1 MYIHYAY
8 TCTILFSQHTGQP
21 KPCSVRVEPQSTLIS
36 VTSLNAD
43 FSALLLKVCQILSNC
58 PNQHDN
64 LETCKDYCL
73 LLRISDSSSE
83 SLFSAEKTAKIKDCS
98 NFKQLFEIVSFHM
111 SWDEHSILTQIVDQ
125 CNSVEG
131 QQEIEK
137 FEKKMA
143 LYQGLQIISSTS
155 QPNLSEDFARF
166 CIIINKPYKSVTVEE
181 YTKVKAYIFSNL
193 KTHAY
198 VTVGFIRMLYHSL
211 HIQWVVTTQAVPHMI
226 KNAHQNKNVFIQEN
240 YIFMQIGIEVVID
253 DEVCVSYNTGKSALC
268 LIYMHDA
275 RGCAAP
281 KGECRYIRQST
292 SACVITNM
300 LHFLVLQNLPKT
312 YCCYLSFFI

>member
-1 MYIHYAY
+1 MLFLY
-8 TCTILFSQHTGQP
+8 CTDQPILQP
-21 KPCSVRVEPQSTLIS
+21 VGVEPQCTLTS

-43 FSALLLKVCQILSNC
+43 FSALLLKVCQILSNS
-58 PNQHDN
+58 PRQHNN
-64 LETCKDYCL
+64 LERCKDYCL

-98 NFKQLFEIVSFHM
+98 NFKQLFEVVSFHM
-111 SWDEHSILTQIVDQ
+111 SWDEHSILTQIIDQ

-131 QQEIEK
+131 QQEIVK

-143 LYQGLQIISSTS
+143 LSQGLQIISSTS
-155 QPNLSEDFARF
+155 QQNLSEDFARF

-211 HIQWVVTTQAVPHMI
+211 HIEWIVTTQAVPHMI
-226 KNAHQNKNVFIQEN
+226 KNACESKDLFIKNSYVF
-240 YIFMQIGIEVVID
+240 MLIGVEVVIAQN
-253 DEVCVSYNTGKSALC
+253 VLSQINQSQQTAGS
-268 LIYMHDA
+268 
-275 RGCAAP
+275 
-281 KGECRYIRQST
+281 ST
-292 SACVITNM
+292 SVCTLLTEEDSYSHKGTNPGKIM
-300 LHFLVLQNLPKT
+300 LFHYTKLNT
-312 YCCYLSFFI
+312 RM